1 VAPMARQVQIGAR
14 SLRAERLSPSFT
26 IIGTMRGGTT
36 GMFDYLC
43 SHPNVAAPF
52 RKEVHYF
59 DFNWHRSSS
68 WYRAHFPLVSEAPP
82 DAITGEASPFYLSHP
97 LVPRRM
103 RETVPAIKL
112 IALLRN
118 PVRRAI
124 SHYFMAVRLSW
135 ERRSIREA
143 FARPEAREPLEQAL
157 EQNPRLSHAH
167 RLRGYIVRGFYADE
181 LSRWYE
187 QFDRSAML
195 VLRSEDL
202 FADVRTVYEPV
213 ARFLDLD
220 AVDLGPLVVPNA
232 GRYPDVDP
240 GLVRE
245 LEAIYAEPNRRLAE
259 LLGTAT
265 WW

>member
-1 VAPMARQVQIGAR
+1 
-14 SLRAERLSPSFT
+14 
-26 IIGTMRGGTT
+26 
-36 GMFDYLC
+36 
-43 SHPNVAAPF
+43 
-52 RKEVHYF
+52 
-59 DFNWHRSSS
+59 
-68 WYRAHFPLVSEAPP
+68 
-82 DAITGEASPFYLSHP
+82 
-97 LVPRRM
+97 
-103 RETVPAIKL
+103 
-112 IALLRN
+112 
-118 PVRRAI
+118 
-124 SHYFMAVRLSW
+124 MAVRLGW
-135 ERRSIREA
+135 ERRSIRDA
-143 FARPEAREPLEQAL
+143 FARPEAWEPLEQAL

-187 QFDRSAML
+187 HFDRSAML

-202 FADVRTVYEPV
+202 FADVRTVYEPL
-213 ARFLDLD
+213 ARFLDLE

-245 LEAIYAEPNRRLAE
+245 LEAIYAEPNRRLAK